1 MNKVCSDKIPTNL
14 SNDVFRKLKGACFFG
29 QILTSN
35 SEMDA
40 LTPQEA
46 WCEKWREAAMLIGI
60 FSRLSLVFSVTQR
73 RQGT

>member
-1 MNKVCSDKIPTNL
+1 MFLVWVCSDKIPTHL

-46 WCEKWREAAMLIGI
+46 WCEKWREAAMLIG
-60 FSRLSLVFSVTQR
+60 LVFSVIQR